1 MELEFRHLRIICCI
15 ADSGSLTR
23 AAASLRL
30 TQPGLSAQLTRI
42 ERVLGGELFSRA
54 QSGIVPTAF
63 GEVVLSR
70 ARAVLPTFDELLEV
84 SALAAKTGCSPHR
97 FRLGSVNAPLLGG
110 LISAIRAHHP
120 EAEISSRGQG
130 CPVPLVEDIA
140 GGRLEAA
147 VVGDCPG
154 YELVLPPGVVVEPI
168 ATEPLFVALPAAHP
182 LAALE
187 EVALEDLAGEDWAA
201 PGPDNDRIRE
211 YWSRTLFVL
220 GHRLRVVHEVEGR
233 LVLDLVR
240 SGHAVSFCQATFE
253 EMPGIVVRP
262 IAGDPLWYRHLVAWH
277 QEGPLA
283 ALGPSFART
292 VTEAYRTAAARSTVY
307 QRWLERRDGAAD
319 AGSRRP
325 HRSSAG
331 NAAVLRGHHR

>member
-1 MELEFRHLRIICCI
+1 MELELRHLRIICSI

-54 QSGIVPTAF
+54 QSGVVPTAF

-70 ARAVLPTFDELLEV
+70 ARAVLPTVDELLEV
-84 SALAAKTGCSPHR
+84 SALAAQKGCSPHR

-110 LISAIRAHHP
+110 LITAIRLHHP

-130 CPVPLVEDIA
+130 CTVPLVDDIA

-147 VVGDCPG
+147 VVGDSPG
-154 YELVLPPGVVVEPI
+154 YELAFPPGVTAEPI

-187 EVALEDLAGEDWAA
+187 EVGLADLEDEDWAA
-201 PGPDNDRIRE
+201 PRPDNDRIRE
-211 YWSRTLFVL
+211 YWSRTLLVL
-220 GHRLRVVHEVEGR
+220 GHRVRVVHEAEGR
-233 LVLDLVR
+233 LLLDVVR
-240 SGHAVSFCQATFE
+240 NGHAVSFCQATFE
-253 EMPGIVVRP
+253 EVPGIAVRP
-262 IAGDPLWYRHLVAWH
+262 LAGNPLWYRHLLAWH
-277 QEGPLA
+277 EEGPLQL
-283 ALGPSFART
+283 LGPSL
-292 VTEAYRTAAARSTVY
+292 VQNVIEAYQVACARSTVY
-307 QRWLERRDGAAD
+307 QAWLERHDGAAPPQRTQP
-319 AGSRRP
+319 AS
-325 HRSSAG
+325 
-331 NAAVLRGHHR
+331 

>member
-1 MELEFRHLRIICCI
+1 MELELRHLRIICSI

-54 QSGIVPTAF
+54 PSGVVPTAF
-63 GEVVLSR
+63 GEVVLGR
-70 ARAVLPTFDELLEV
+70 ARAVLPTFDELLAV
-84 SALAAKTGCSPHR
+84 TALAAQTDCSPRR

-110 LISAIRAHHP
+110 LITAIRSHHP

-147 VVGDCPG
+147 VVGDSPG
-154 YELVLPPGVVVEPI
+154 YELAPPVGVAVEPI
-168 ATEPLFVALPAAHP
+168 ASEPLFVALPAAHP

-187 EVALEDLAGEDWAA
+187 EIALEDLEDEDWAA
-201 PGPDNDRIRE
+201 PRPDNDRIRE

-233 LVLDLVR
+233 LVLDVVR
-240 SGHAVSFCQATFE
+240 GGHAVSFCQATFE
-253 EMPGIVVRP
+253 EMPGISVRP
-262 IAGDPLWYRHLVAWH
+262 IAGNPLWYRHLLAWH

-283 ALGPSFART
+283 PLGPSLVET
-292 VTEAYRTAAARSTVY
+292 VTEAYRMAAARSGVY
-307 QRWLERRDGAAD
+307 RSWLERQGAATP
-319 AGSRRP
+319 AQGV
-325 HRSSAG
+325 
-331 NAAVLRGHHR
+331 AAC

>member
-1 MELEFRHLRIICCI
+1 MELELRHLRIICSI

-54 QSGIVPTAF
+54 QSGVVPTAF
-63 GEVVLSR
+63 GEVVLGR
-70 ARAVLPTFDELLEV
+70 ARAVLPTVDELLEV
-84 SALAAKTGCSPHR
+84 STLAARTGCSPHR

-110 LISAIRAHHP
+110 LITAIGLHHP
-120 EAEISSRGQG
+120 GAEISSRGRG

-147 VVGDCPG
+147 VVGDSPG
-154 YELVLPPGVVVEPI
+154 YELTPPPGVAVEPI

-187 EVALEDLAGEDWAA
+187 EIALEDLEDEDWAA
-201 PGPDNDRIRE
+201 PPPDNDRIRE
-211 YWSRTLFVL
+211 YWSRTLLLL
-220 GHRLRVVHEVEGR
+220 GRRMHVVHEAEGR
-233 LVLDLVR
+233 LLLEIVR

-253 EMPGIVVRP
+253 EMPGLAVRP
-262 IAGDPLWYRHLVAWH
+262 IVGDPLWYRHLLAWH
-277 QEGPLA
+277 REGPLA
-283 ALGPSFART
+283 PLGPT
-292 VTEAYRTAAARSTVY
+292 LVQHVTETYRTASARSPVY
-307 QRWLERRDGAAD
+307 RRWFDHRRAVA
-319 AGSRRP
+319 P
-325 HRSSAG
+325 PRSVSAG
-331 NAAVLRGHHR
+331 L

>member
-1 MELEFRHLRIICCI
+1 MELELRHLRIICSI

-54 QSGIVPTAF
+54 QSGVVPTAF
-63 GEVVLSR
+63 GEVILSR
-70 ARAVLPTFDELLEV
+70 ARAVLPTVDELLEV
-84 SALAAKTGCSPHR
+84 STLAAQTGSSPRR

-110 LISAIRAHHP
+110 LITAIRSHHP

-140 GGRLEAA
+140 SGRLEAA
-147 VVGDCPG
+147 VVGDSPG
-154 YELVLPPGVVVEPI
+154 YELALPPGVAVEPI

-182 LAALE
+182 LAARE
-187 EVALEDLAGEDWAA
+187 EVRLADLEDEDWAA
-201 PGPDNDRIRE
+201 PRPDNDRIRE
-211 YWSRTLFVL
+211 YWSRTLLVL
-220 GHRLRVVHEVEGR
+220 GHRMRAVHEVEGR
-233 LVLDLVR
+233 LVLDVVR

-253 EMPGIVVRP
+253 EMPGIAVRP
-262 IAGDPLWYRHLVAWH
+262 IAGNPLWYRHLLAWH

-283 ALGPSFART
+283 ESGPSLVQH
-292 VTEAYRTAAARSTVY
+292 VTEAYRAACARSAVYRSWLARHRAAASPQGTAAA
-307 QRWLERRDGAAD
+307 W
-319 AGSRRP
+319 
-325 HRSSAG
+325 
-331 NAAVLRGHHR
+331 

>member
-1 MELEFRHLRIICCI
+1 MELEVRHLRIICGI

-42 ERVLGGELFSRA
+42 ERVLGGALFSRA
-54 QSGIVPTAF
+54 QSGVVPTAF

-84 SALAAKTGCSPHR
+84 STIAAQTGCSPHR

-110 LISAIRAHHP
+110 LITAIRLHHP
-120 EAEISSRGQG
+120 EAEISSRGQA

-147 VVGDCPG
+147 VVGDSPG
-154 YELVLPPGVVVEPI
+154 YELALPQGVSVEPI

-182 LAALE
+182 LAGLD
-187 EVALEDLAGEDWAA
+187 EVELEDLEDEDWAA
-201 PGPDNDRIRE
+201 PRPDNDRIRE
-211 YWSRTLFVL
+211 YWSRTLLVR
-220 GHRLRVVHEVEGR
+220 GRHMRVVHEVEGR
-233 LVLDLVR
+233 LVLDVVR

-253 EMPGIVVRP
+253 EIPGVAVRP
-262 IAGDPLWYRHLVAWH
+262 IAGNPLWYRHLLAWH

-283 ALGPSFART
+283 PLAPSL
-292 VTEAYRTAAARSTVY
+292 VQNVIEAYRMACARSAVY
-307 QRWLERRDGAAD
+307 LSWLERHQSAAPLRSTLGAC
-319 AGSRRP
+319 
-325 HRSSAG
+325 
-331 NAAVLRGHHR
+331 